1 MQCFLHPSQLLQFNS
16 SDGSISWFPD
26 VLGWTL
32 NITRLVGFFKIS
44 ITKWCCFLHFTWRRQ
59 KFLDKNEFL
68 LSGIF
73 REWVA
78 LENQVAVWLDKY

>member
-1 MQCFLHPSQLLQFNS
+1 MDPSVDFLTFLAELSILLGS
-16 SDGSISWFPD
+16 SDFLKFRSLSGAAFYTSPD
-26 VLGWTL
+26 AAK
-32 NITRLVGFFKIS
+32 N
-44 ITKWCCFLHFTWRRQ
+44 FLT
-59 KFLDKNEFL
+59 NEFL